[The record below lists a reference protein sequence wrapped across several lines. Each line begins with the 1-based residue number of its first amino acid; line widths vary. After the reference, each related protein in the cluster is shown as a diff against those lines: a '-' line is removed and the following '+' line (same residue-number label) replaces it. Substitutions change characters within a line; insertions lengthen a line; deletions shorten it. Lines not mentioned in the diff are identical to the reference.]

1 MEDEDGE
8 SRSTDMWP
16 ILGERVRDPALGNSL
31 KHSNDD
37 VAYVDVSGDDSKQPQ
52 RHYSPIV
59 RKDSPDRNTVTGP
72 RLTFKGFKKRMLTK
86 ARELHSAVLRN
97 SALEQQQLVSSN
109 ASTKSGG
116 KERRAEG
123 KHKITEY
130 LGLQPSSRHKCP
142 KCHGWLNCG
151 PNSKQ
156 NLCVCNPNM
165 TPMPGTSETA
175 SLPHTSSSNFKITR
189 KVYLCA
195 ACGTYFEN
203 WNLFLHMRDIHKRHI
218 CLFCLGM
225 FGQAER
231 LLHHLSK
238 KHNVPDLEFASE
250 DEFYSVFKG
259 SCYLVCC
266 GCERIF
272 SETDNF
278 YDHFCSPTFKQDA
291 TAGMSVCTLCRQT
304 GTHASTC
311 NFALPSEADR
321 ESYTSTTLVPV
332 ATDSTRTDDSSPAAV
347 PSSEKILNL
356 GGKGLPRKVMKNN
369 RSKPEGMSNSHQPKT
384 NALVR
389 KFGARGRWSK
399 NQLPGEPNVQRE
411 VANNLPR
418 DTVSETIMEVSR
430 YTGDSSDENDENDE
444 QAMNKDFSR
453 DKGSAEKSPAQN
465 HQLDCN
471 EPYDSVTETIMEVSR
486 CTSDTEEEEEE
497 DASEKEVLSTCIPDS
512 RSMQATEK
520 TFNEEEINISD
531 KSDVDLMHQ
540 SASPKAPSPVRW
552 DSEET
557 PTPDKKTNTVPYEL
571 GSESAFRPYDSPQN
585 ARSRSPVSR
594 SLFSPRH
601 ESHASD
607 PQSKEREDSRDDFS
621 KNEEEEA
628 AVEKEERPMAISAG
642 ESQLSVSFNAV
653 PSSDRSLVIKICTNR
668 NSQFSVTSAAA
679 VSRGSEENNNAD
691 GSTTSKEKLANG
703 SGEKDVVG
711 HDQAN
716 DLDDSD
722 SDSDKLAVVDSN
734 PEEDEEAEDGEE
746 GEEADEI
753 EEIEDKRN
761 NTIIDSQDHS
771 GEIGSGIF
779 DVVETDVPSGDAT
792 AKLDSKTE
800 ENVTNDQEAKN
811 HTTNDDD
818 GITLAGEDAPCVDL
832 NVEGTLD
839 SMELDELLKRCIEAA
854 SPICVYCNHAR
865 CIAVNGKQLGL
876 HMLAEHKFQPQHP
889 AIIIHAEQFTARV
902 KRSLDELESRH
913 FNLNT
918 YDSAKGTYNVPE
930 VRMYEC
936 FHCRF
941 HSAVHKE
948 LYLHNRKMHQK
959 TILICIM
966 CKSTFYSYSELL
978 CHLCPGIYS
987 PNINLR
993 YRCCLCSVNSLP
1005 SSFRLMVHL
1014 RKQHHAC
1021 DVCLESTGNQQRLSN
1036 HVWKH
1041 KLHHLCYRCGIAY
1054 RNKPDITKHLFWKH
1068 GTESVLCRKC
1078 VQKKWPHIYHFCIP
1092 PAEFKCDECEC
1103 KFQRAVALKVHK
1115 RLHSANLPYG
1125 CDECAERFISRK
1137 LLAKHQARH
1146 REPEQD
1152 VDVNVTDVDDHPP
1165 TDGLDEKSDKAQR
1178 TGATASEAAGAAAES
1193 VKDAKEAVKRVV
1205 DVYDL
1210 PPLNLSSESDTDNE
1224 EEKVAAIAEKSVEK
1238 EKIVVED
1245 AKAEKSGETV
1255 EEEAAD
1261 DSAALLNDIVDVERN
1276 EEEKK
1281 QEERI
1286 MDGIWDNFKTY
1297 AASLEIKESGQSFA
1311 LKESPPEDDP
1321 AYLSSIVLA
1330 DHDYCVV
1337 WSENGEQATTSKEDD
1352 TKEEQDDAKS
1362 RKSPSPAGGSPSHN
1376 RASCESDATKRAK
1389 VKSPKKKKR
1398 SGSTSS
1404 SDSSSDTDSSSCSC
1418 GTNCSCSSS
1427 SSGSSSSSSSSSDSD
1442 SSTSESSPR
1451 KQSSRRSKKE
1461 KENSRENKAESVE
1474 PENKEEI
1481 TIENGIVA
1489 VDKEVMTNEPALSL
1503 MRESD
1508 LETDETVTDEDF
1520 YDEHPQPLV
1529 NTLLAEKRNQLLLL
1543 ATVSTSVEQQP
1554 TQLNNGVSEV
1564 PPVAETTTLAKPVT
1578 TSVEDRPQQKKKTKT
1593 KKRRKG
1599 ERANK
1604 RNATAAA
1611 STVESIK
1618 LNIPKAYY
1626 QKNPG
1631 FAASSPAMLSL
1642 NPSRSSTPVCNDI
1655 HGVAGGM
1662 SSSNM
1667 MEMLQTSTVVGGVT
1681 IPTNPSQNV
1690 GGSGSETENKRFSK
1704 RKRVPKRFYGD
1715 SSDDEPQEKQQQLTH
1730 KWGRKTV
1737 VETVVPAFA
1746 PPTPLP
1752 MTTSTP
1758 MTNSKSMPPSRLS
1771 FGGKITQQ
1779 TYRPGQTESHQHLP
1793 QQQASPVALASA
1805 TESEGAAETSSESSE
1820 SEIDV
1825 EIDDSVSQRTYND
1838 LPPTNK
1844 TTPAAERPVKY
1855 CYCRCPYDEVSEMIA
1870 CDGENCRIE
1879 WYHFECVG
1887 IMVPPEGKWYCPDCR
1902 RNMPENNDE
1911 NCD

>member
-16 ILGERVRDPALGNSL
+16 ILGERVCEPKLGNSL
-31 KHSNDD
+31 KHSNDGEGYTD
-37 VAYVDVSGDDSKQPQ
+37 GVGDDKQLQ
-52 RHYSPIV
+52 GHYSPV
-59 RKDSPDRNTVTGP
+59 VTKDSSSTSKSTSTGP
-72 RLTFKGFKKRMLTK
+72 RLTFKGFKKRFLAE

-97 SALEQQQLVSSN
+97 SALEQQQLPRSN

-130 LGLQPSSRHKCP
+130 LGLQPSSRHKCS

-156 NLCVCNPNM
+156 NLCVCSPSM
-165 TPMPGTSETA
+165 TPMPSTSESA
-175 SLPHTSSSNFKITR
+175 SLPHASSNFKITR

-266 GCERIF
+266 SCERIF

-278 YDHFCSPTFKQDA
+278 YNHFCSPTFKQDA

-311 NFALPSEADR
+311 NFALSSDADR
-321 ESYTSTTLVPV
+321 GSYTPSTPVPT
-332 ATDSTRTDDSSPAAV
+332 ATDSTRVEDSSPAAAV
-347 PSSEKILNL
+347 PSAEKILNL
-356 GGKGLPRKVMKNN
+356 GGKGLPRKAVKNN
-369 RSKPEGMSNSHQPKT
+369 RSKLGAELIQNSHQLKL
-384 NALVR
+384 NALTR
-389 KFGARGRWSK
+389 KFGARGRCNKSQSLCESDMPK
-399 NQLPGEPNVQRE
+399 E
-411 VANNLPR
+411 VVNNLTR

-430 YTGDSSDENDENDE
+430 YTGSSSDENDENDE
-444 QAMNKDFSR
+444 QAMNKDVSR
-453 DKGSAEKSPAQN
+453 DKGSDEKSPAQN

-486 CTSDTEEEEEE
+486 CTSDTDEE
-497 DASEKEVLSTCIPDS
+497 DTTPRELPPTYTPDT
-512 RSMQATEK
+512 RSVHATEK
-520 TFNEEEINISD
+520 TNDDEMNISD
-531 KSDVDLMHQ
+531 GSDADSTHQ
-540 SASPKAPSPVRW
+540 LANSSAPSPVRW
-552 DSEET
+552 ESEET
-557 PTPDKKTNTVPYEL
+557 AVTADTKTNVASYELEAESELRPYE
-571 GSESAFRPYDSPQN
+571 SPQN
-585 ARSRSPVSR
+585 ARSQSPVNR

-601 ESHASD
+601 ESHTSE
-607 PQSKEREDSRDDFS
+607 PQAKERESSRDDFS
-621 KNEEEEA
+621 KEDP
-628 AVEKEERPMAISAG
+628 EKEKPAATSVG

-668 NSQFSVTSAAA
+668 NSQFSVTSSTA
-679 VSRGSEENNNAD
+679 VSRGSEENNNAE

-703 SGEKDVVG
+703 SDREKDVVG
-711 HDQAN
+711 DDQTN

-734 PEEDEEAEDGEE
+734 PEEDDEGEE
-746 GEEADEI
+746 GEEAEEADEV
-753 EEIEDKRN
+753 EDKCDD
-761 NTIIDSQDHS
+761 TIQIGSQEHS
-771 GEIGSGIF
+771 GDIGSGIF
-779 DVVETDVPSGDAT
+779 DVTETDVLSGDAT
-792 AKLDSKTE
+792 EKLDNNGTE
-800 ENVTNDQEAKN
+800 GTDGAKVTNDHDTSN
-811 HTTNDDD
+811 DD
-818 GITLAGEDAPCVDL
+818 GIALAGEDAPCMDL
-832 NVEGTLD
+832 NVDGTLD
-839 SMELDELLKRCIEAA
+839 SIELDELLKRCIEAA

-902 KRSLDELESRH
+902 KRSLDELEPRY

-918 YDSAKGTYNVPE
+918 YDSVKGTYNVPQ

-941 HSAVHKE
+941 HSPIHKE

-978 CHLCPGIYS
+978 CHLCPGVYS
-987 PNINLR
+987 PNMNLR

-1078 VQKKWPHIYHFCIP
+1078 VQKKWPYIYHFCIP

-1103 KFQRAVALKVHK
+1103 KFKRAVALKVHK
-1115 RLHSANLPYG
+1115 RLHSTNLPYG
-1125 CDECAERFISRK
+1125 CDECSERFISRK
-1137 LLAKHQARH
+1137 LLAKHQASH
-1146 REPEQD
+1146 REPEPQD
-1152 VDVNVTDVDDHPP
+1152 VDVNVTDVDDRPP
-1165 TDGLDEKSDKAQR
+1165 TDRLDEKSDKDKTQ
-1178 TGATASEAAGAAAES
+1178 TGNEGASAGAALES

-1224 EEKVAAIAEKSVEK
+1224 EEKVSAAEKSAEK
-1238 EKIVVED
+1238 EKIATENE
-1245 AKAEKSGETV
+1245 KTEKSGETV
-1255 EEEAAD
+1255 EEVAVD
-1261 DSAALLNDIVDVERN
+1261 GNAALVNDIVDVERN

-1297 AASLEIKESGQSFA
+1297 AASLEMKDSTQSFA
-1311 LKESPPEDDP
+1311 LKENSPEPDP
-1321 AYLSSIVLA
+1321 AYLKSIVLA

-1337 WSENGEQATTSKEDD
+1337 WSNNGDQVATSKEDD
-1352 TKEEQDDAKS
+1352 GKEEQDDVKS
-1362 RKSPSPAGGSPSHN
+1362 RKSPSPGGSPSHN
-1376 RASCESDATKRAK
+1376 ASCESDATKRAK

-1442 SSTSESSPR
+1442 SSTSESSPK
-1451 KQSSRRSKKE
+1451 KQSSRRERGKKE
-1461 KENSRENKAESVE
+1461 KENARENKSDSVE
-1474 PENKEEI
+1474 PENNKPEEVA
-1481 TIENGIVA
+1481 IENGIVT
-1489 VDKEVMTNEPALSL
+1489 VDDVVTNEPALPL

-1520 YDEHPQPLV
+1520 YDEHPQQLA
-1529 NTLLAEKRNQLLLL
+1529 NTKRNQLMLL
-1543 ATVSTSVEQQP
+1543 ATVSTSVEQCS
-1554 TQLNNGVSEV
+1554 TQLNNGVAEV
-1564 PPVAETTTLAKPVT
+1564 TAESTTLHKPIT
-1578 TSVEDRPQQKKKTKT
+1578 MAVEERPQQKRKTKT

-1599 ERANK
+1599 ERTNK
-1604 RNATAAA
+1604 RNTTAAA
-1611 STVESIK
+1611 TTSTMESIK

-1626 QKNPG
+1626 QKNPA
-1631 FAASSPAMLSL
+1631 FAASSPAMLPTL
-1642 NPSRSSTPVCNDI
+1642 NPSRSSTPNLPVCNDL
-1655 HGVAGGM
+1655 HGVGGALSGGT
-1662 SSSNM
+1662 SSST
-1667 MEMLQTSTVVGGVT
+1667 MEMLQTPVVGGVT
-1681 IPTNPSQNV
+1681 APMYPSMQNV
-1690 GGSGSETENKRFSK
+1690 GGNGSETENKRSSK

-1715 SSDDEPQEKQQQLTH
+1715 SSDDEPQEKQQVAH
-1730 KWGRKTV
+1730 KWTRKTA
-1737 VETVVPAFA
+1737 ETVVPAFA
-1746 PPTPLP
+1746 PPPVPVAAPLS

-1758 MTNSKSMPPSRLS
+1758 MANPKSMPPSRLS
-1771 FGGKITQQ
+1771 FGGKMTQQ
-1779 TYRPGQTESHQHLP
+1779 AYRPGQMES
-1793 QQQASPVALASA
+1793 QQQALPVTLASA
-1805 TESEGAAETSSESSE
+1805 TESEGAAETSSDSSE
-1820 SEIDV
+1820 SETEV
-1825 EIDDSVSQRTYND
+1825 DDSVSHRRTYND
-1838 LPPTNK
+1838 LPPASETA
-1844 TTPAAERPVKY
+1844 PAATERPVKIY

-1870 CDGENCRIE
+1870 CDGEDCRIE
-1879 WYHFECVG
+1879 WFHFECVG
-1887 IMVPPEGKWYCPDCR
+1887 IMVPPKGKWYCPDCR
-1902 RNMPENNDE
+1902 RKHNITQNNDE
-1911 NCD
+1911 YCD

>member
-8 SRSTDMWP
+8 SRSMDMWP
-16 ILGERVRDPALGNSL
+16 MGERILHEPALGNPL

-37 VAYVDVSGDDSKQPQ
+37 EAYIDANTDNRQLYK
-52 RHYSPIV
+52 HYNPIV
-59 RKDSPDRNTVTGP
+59 AKDLPARDTERGP
-72 RLTFKGFKKRMLTK
+72 RLTFKGFKKRIL
-86 ARELHSAVLRN
+86 AEAQDRHSAVVRN
-97 SALEQQQLVSSN
+97 SILEQQQLTRSNVS
-109 ASTKSGG
+109 AKTGG

-130 LGLQPSSRHKCP
+130 LGLQPSSRHRCS

-165 TPMPGTSETA
+165 TPMPSTSDSA
-175 SLPHTSSSNFKITR
+175 SLPHASSNFKITR

-238 KHNVPDLEFASE
+238 KHNVPDLEFGSE

-266 GCERIF
+266 SCERIF

-278 YDHFCSPTFKQDA
+278 YDHFCSPTFKQDV
-291 TAGMSVCTLCRQT
+291 TPGMSVCTLCRQT

-311 NFALPSEADR
+311 NFALSSEADR
-321 ESYTSTTLVPV
+321 ESYTSSTPMPV
-332 ATDSTRTDDSSPAAV
+332 AGDSARVEDSSSAAV
-347 PSSEKILNL
+347 PLPEKIVNL
-356 GGKGLPRKVMKNN
+356 GGKGLPRKLMKNN
-369 RSKPEGMSNSHQPKT
+369 RSKHGAEIMQNSHQPKS
-384 NALVR
+384 NSLAR
-389 KFGARGRWSK
+389 KLGARDRYK
-399 NQLPGEPNVQRE
+399 NQQLCEPVEVSRE
-411 VANNLPR
+411 VVNNLLR

-444 QAMNKDFSR
+444 QALNKDVSR
-453 DKGSAEKSPAQN
+453 DKGSGEKSPAQN
-465 HQLDCN
+465 HQLGCN

-486 CTSDTEEEEEE
+486 CTSDSEGE
-497 DASEKEVLSTCIPDS
+497 DTTDRMDPPMHTPNVRTTHT
-512 RSMQATEK
+512 TEK
-520 TFNEEEINISD
+520 TINEEEMDTSD
-531 KSDVDLMHQ
+531 KSDADPMNQ
-540 SASPKAPSPVRW
+540 SSSPRASSPTRCEFEEIAKADR
-552 DSEET
+552 
-557 PTPDKKTNTVPYEL
+557 KANAPYEL
-571 GSESAFRPYDSPQN
+571 GTESEFQPYDSPQN
-585 ARSRSPVSR
+585 ARSCSPINR

-601 ESHASD
+601 ESHTSD
-607 PQSKEREDSRDDFS
+607 PQPQEEKEGSKDDFR
-621 KNEEEEA
+621 
-628 AVEKEERPMAISAG
+628 KEEGEDKEKSVATNVG
-642 ESQLSVSFNAV
+642 ESHLSVLFNAV

-679 VSRGSEENNNAD
+679 ASRGSEENNNAES
-691 GSTTSKEKLANG
+691 STTSKEKLANG
-703 SGEKDVVG
+703 SGRQKDVVDD
-711 HDQAN
+711 DQAN

-746 GEEADEI
+746 GEEAEEADEV
-753 EEIEDKRN
+753 EETEDRPN
-761 NTIIDSQDHS
+761 DAIQIGSQDYKEV
-771 GEIGSGIF
+771 GTGIF
-779 DVVETDVPSGDAT
+779 DVVETDVLSGDT
-792 AKLDSKTE
+792 TVKFDNNGTEKTDSVKMTSDHGAE
-800 ENVTNDQEAKN
+800 DHANN
-811 HTTNDDD
+811 DD
-818 GITLAGEDAPCVDL
+818 GITLAGEDALCMDL

-839 SMELDELLKRCIEAA
+839 SIDLDELLKLCIEAA

-889 AIIIHAEQFTARV
+889 AIIIQAEQFTTRV
-902 KRSLDELESRH
+902 KRSLDELEPRY

-918 YDSAKGTYNVPE
+918 YDSAKGTYNVPQ
-930 VRMYEC
+930 VRTYEC

-941 HSAVHKE
+941 HSTVHKE

-978 CHLCPGIYS
+978 CHLCPGVYS

-1092 PAEFKCDECEC
+1092 PAEFKCDECES
-1103 KFQRAVALKVHK
+1103 KFKRAVALKVHK
-1115 RLHSANLPYG
+1115 RLHSMNLPYS
-1125 CDECAERFISRK
+1125 CDECTERFISRK
-1137 LLAKHQARH
+1137 LLAKHQASH
-1146 REPEQD
+1146 REPDPED
-1152 VDVNVTDVDDHPP
+1152 VDVNVVDVDDHPP
-1165 TDGLDEKSDKAQR
+1165 VGGSDEKSDKDKAQR
-1178 TGATASEAAGAAAES
+1178 TGTTASEGVVAGNTEN

-1210 PPLNLSSESDTDNE
+1210 PPLNLSSESDTDSD
-1224 EEKVAAIAEKSVEK
+1224 EEKVATAEKSAEK
-1238 EKIVVED
+1238 EKVATED
-1245 AKAEKSGETV
+1245 AKTEEKSGETV
-1255 EEEAAD
+1255 EEEAVGD
-1261 DSAALLNDIVDVERN
+1261 NAAPINDIVDVERN

-1297 AASLEIKESGQSFA
+1297 AASLEMKEPGQSLA
-1311 LKESPPEDDP
+1311 LKESPPEADP
-1321 AYLSSIVLA
+1321 AYLRGIVLA

-1337 WSENGEQATTSKEDD
+1337 WPENGDPAIPTEEDGVKE
-1352 TKEEQDDAKS
+1352 KQDDAKS
-1362 RKSPSPAGGSPSHN
+1362 RKSPSPGGSPNHN
-1376 RASCESDATKRAK
+1376 ASCESDAAKRAK
-1389 VKSPKKKKR
+1389 IKTPKKKKR

-1442 SSTSESSPR
+1442 SSTSESSPT
-1451 KQSSRRSKKE
+1451 KQSSRRERSKKE
-1461 KENSRENKAESVE
+1461 KENVRENKSESVE
-1474 PENKEEI
+1474 PENKEEV
-1481 TIENGIVA
+1481 TIEENGIIT
-1489 VDKEVMTNEPALSL
+1489 VDDDVVTNEPVLPL

-1520 YDEHPQPLV
+1520 YDEHPQ
-1529 NTLLAEKRNQLLLL
+1529 LLANALMTEKRNQLLLL
-1543 ATVSTSVEQQP
+1543 ATVSTSVEQRS
-1554 TQLNNGVSEV
+1554 TSLNNGIPEV
-1564 PPVAETTTLAKPVT
+1564 AAETTTSVKPI
-1578 TSVEDRPQQKKKTKT
+1578 EDPPQQKRKTKT

-1599 ERANK
+1599 ERGNK
-1604 RNATAAA
+1604 RNATATN
-1611 STVESIK
+1611 TVESIK

-1631 FAASSPAMLSL
+1631 FAASSPAVMSL
-1642 NPSRSSTPVCNDI
+1642 NQSRSSTPNLPLSNDL
-1655 HGVAGGM
+1655 HGSTVGGG
-1662 SSSNM
+1662 SINT
-1667 MEMLQTSTVVGGVT
+1667 MEMLQTSTIGGVT
-1681 IPTNPSQNV
+1681 MSVNSHRNV
-1690 GGSGSETENKRFSK
+1690 GGSGSETENKRSSK

-1715 SSDDEPQEKQQQLTH
+1715 SSDDEPQDKQH
-1730 KWGRKTV
+1730 KWGRKTA
-1737 VETVVPAFA
+1737 ESIIPTFA
-1746 PPTPLP
+1746 PPQQLMSAPLP

-1758 MTNSKSMPPSRLS
+1758 VANPKSMPSSRLS
-1771 FGGKITQQ
+1771 FGSKITQQ
-1779 TYRPGQTESHQHLP
+1779 TYRPGQTES
-1793 QQQASPVALASA
+1793 QQQALPVTLASA

-1820 SEIDV
+1820 SETEV
-1825 EIDDSVSQRTYND
+1825 DDSLVSQRTYND
-1838 LPPTNK
+1838 LPPANETA
-1844 TTPAAERPVKY
+1844 PAAERPAKIY
-1855 CYCRCPYDEVSEMIA
+1855 CYCQCPYDEVSEMIA
-1870 CDGENCRIE
+1870 CDGEDCRIE
-1879 WYHFECVG
+1879 WFHFECVG
-1887 IMVPPEGKWYCPDCR
+1887 IMVPPKGKWYCPDCR
-1902 RNMPENNDE
+1902 RKHNITQNNDE
-1911 NCD
+1911 YCD